1 MIYRYAMTDF
11 RLPTFPRRRAAARL
25 AAPLLATTLLAAVPA
40 TAPAALQEI
49 TSDGPLTSVVVGDN
63 FGCQV
68 AHRSDAR
75 LELFPS
81 SAKPGDCGTFLA
93 IGTDLYAPT
102 PPAGSAAGG
111 LGSRTPFTPVSQT
124 PVTGSG
130 TSASPFKVTTVA
142 SAGATG
148 MRVTEVDQ
156 YIVGQESY
164 RTDVTLQNTGG
175 APLSGVV
182 YRAGDCYLQ
191 SSDTGYGFAET
202 AVGAV
207 GCSLTPNN
215 SPANRI
221 EEWYPI
227 TPGNQYMQARYS
239 EVWTHI
245 GTKQPFP
252 NTTRATES
260 IDNGAGISW
269 TYNLPPGQSATFAH
283 YTTFSPTGVTGPPRP
298 PASTTPQSAFGPNG
312 VVETPSN
319 RRCISR
325 RYFRIRV
332 PKKYWPT
339 VVGVTVRMPKTTRI
353 LRKKPWGTIVDLRGL
368 PKGTFKVRITAL
380 TVTGKVIRG
389 TRTYRTCR
397 GKLTGGRP
405 KL

>member
-1 MIYRYAMTDF
+1 MTDL
-11 RLPTFPRRRAAARL
+11 RTPISPRRRAAARF
-25 AAPLLATTLLAAVPA
+25 AAPLLATTVLAAVPA
-40 TAPAALQEI
+40 AAPAALQEI
-49 TSDGPLTSVVVGDN
+49 TSEGPLTSVVAGDDLA
-63 FGCQV
+63 CQV
-68 AHRSDAR
+68 AHRSDAKY
-75 LELFPS
+75 ELFPPT
-81 SAKPGDCGTFLA
+81 AKPGDCGTFIA
-93 IGTDLYAPT
+93 VGTDLYAPA
-102 PPAGSAAGG
+102 PAQGTAAFN
-111 LGSRTPFTPVSQT
+111 LGTRTSFTPVSQT

-142 SAGATG
+142 KAGTTG
-148 MRVTEVDQ
+148 LQVTQVDQ

-175 APLSGVV
+175 AALSGVI

-191 SSDTGYGFAET
+191 SSDTGYGFVEPS
-202 AVGAV
+202 VGAV

-215 SPANRI
+215 SPADRI

-227 TPGNQYMQARYS
+227 TPGNQYMQARYG
-239 EVWTHI
+239 EVWAHI

-269 TYNLPPGQSATFAH
+269 TYNVPPGQSATFAH

-298 PASTTPQSAFGPNG
+298 PTSTTPQSAFGPNG
-312 VVETPSN
+312 VVEVPSN
-319 RRCISR
+319 RRCVSR

-339 VVGVTVRMPKTTRI
+339 VVGVTVRMPKTSRV
-353 LRKKPWGTIVDLRGL
+353 LRRKPWGTIVDLRGL

-380 TVTGKVIRG
+380 TVTGKVLRG

>member
-1 MIYRYAMTDF
+1 MAA
-11 RLPTFPRRRAAARL
+11 LPMPRTPRRRAAARL
-25 AAPLLATTLLAAVPA
+25 AAPLVATTLLAAAPA

-49 TSDGPLTSVVVGDN
+49 TSDGPLTSVVASDDLA
-63 FGCQV
+63 CQV
-68 AHRSDAR
+68 AHRSDLR
-75 LELFPS
+75 LELYPS
-81 SAKPGDCGTFLA
+81 SAKPGDCGTFVVV
-93 IGTDLYAPT
+93 GPDLYAPNV
-102 PPAGSAAGG
+102 SAAANG
-111 LGSRTPFTPVSQT
+111 LGTRTRWTPVSQT

-148 MRVTEVDQ
+148 LQVTQVDQ
-156 YIVGQESY
+156 YTVGQESY
-164 RTDVTLQNTGG
+164 RTDVTLRNAGG
-175 APLSGVV
+175 APLSGVI

-191 SSDTGYGFAET
+191 SSDTGYGFADP
-202 AVGAV
+202 ARGAV

-215 SPANRI
+215 SPADRI

-227 TPGNQYMQARYS
+227 TPGNQYMQARFS

-269 TYNLPPGQSATFAH
+269 TYSLPPGQSATFSH

-319 RRCISR
+319 RRCVSR

-339 VVGVTVRMPKTTRI
+339 VVGVTVRMPKTTRV
-353 LRKKPWGTIVDLRGL
+353 LRRKPWGTIVDLRGL
-368 PKGTFKVRITAL
+368 PKGTFTVRITAL
-380 TVTGKVIRG
+380 TVTGKVIKG
-389 TRTYRTCR
+389 TRRYRTCR
-397 GKLTGGRP
+397 GKLTGGKP

>member
-1 MIYRYAMTDF
+1 MTAL
-11 RLPTFPRRRAAARL
+11 RLPASPRL
-25 AAPLLATTLLAAVPA
+25 VVPLLATALLAAAPA
-40 TAPAALQEI
+40 AAPAALQDI
-49 TSDGPLTSVVVGDN
+49 TSDGPLTSIVASDDLA
-63 FGCQV
+63 CQV
-68 AHRSDAR
+68 AHRSDQR
-75 LELFPS
+75 FELFPS
-81 SAKPGDCGTFLA
+81 GAKPGDCGTFLA
-93 IGTDLYAPT
+93 IGTDLYAPA

-124 PVTGSG
+124 PVAGSG

-148 MRVTEVDQ
+148 MRVTQVDQ

-175 APLSGVV
+175 APLAGVI

-227 TPGNQYMQARYS
+227 TPGNQYMQARFS

-269 TYNLPPGQSATFAH
+269 TYSLPPGQSATFAH

-298 PASTTPQSAFGPNG
+298 PTSTTPQSAFGPNG

-319 RRCISR
+319 RRCVSR

-332 PKKYWPT
+332 PKRYWPT
-339 VVGVTVRMPKTTRI
+339 VVGVTVRMPKTTRV
-353 LRKKPWGTIVDLRGL
+353 LRRKPWGTIVDLRGL
-368 PKGTFKVRITAL
+368 PKGTFTVRITAL
-380 TVTGKVIRG
+380 TVTGKVIKGSRK
-389 TRTYRTCR
+389 YRTCR